1 MDRAPAGGC
10 MAYGQ
15 WYDGGEFLPSAGW
28 MERASLR
35 AGRDE
40 AAAAARE
47 ARIALDRAK
56 SRHVGTVGERIQ
68 VAVTVGVVL
77 TIEGVYG
84 PQYITVA
91 RDENGNVY
99 VSKGARWA
107 RKDEVALVKATVKAH
122 TMRDNVA
129 QTVIQRVKAG

>member
-1 MDRAPAGGC
+1 
-10 MAYGQ
+10 
-15 WYDGGEFLPSAGW
+15 